1 MLHRREPKQIN
12 FRHPDIQLIVKE
24 DDVTMIIIVF
34 TLAIMLLIVSI
45 SKWGVHPFL
54 AIMGIALALAIAIGI
69 PLETIPTTI
78 GKGFSSIFA
87 SIGIVIILG
96 TIIGLI
102 LEKTGAAIRLADA
115 IVHIIGEKHPQLA
128 IMLIGWLISVPVF
141 CDSGFVIVNPIRK
154 WLARKTNFPSV
165 TLTVA
170 LAAGLYVAHVFVPP
184 TPGPIATAGLVGLES
199 NLLLVI
205 GLGVAISIPPLVAA
219 YFFATFIGK
228 KVKSTDELD
237 VESISQAYNEHNLPG
252 TAASVTPILLPII
265 LMAGGSIASFAKME
279 GFAGELLI
287 FLGKPIIALAAGLI
301 SALPLLWKSK
311 MGKELYNITQE
322 SLKTSGPIIFITAA
336 GSVLGQVI
344 IEAGFVQYI
353 QQNASSLANI
363 GLFFPFVIAAII
375 KTSQGSSTVAMTTT
389 AGIMGLY
396 FSDASLMAAL
406 GMTTPIDA
414 ALTVMAIGAGAMT
427 VSHANDS
434 YFWVVTNFGGLT
446 PQNGYRTQTALT
458 LILGITS
465 IITLYTISLF
475 V

>member
-1 MLHRREPKQIN
+1 
-12 FRHPDIQLIVKE
+12 
-24 DDVTMIIIVF
+24 MIIIVF
-34 TLAIMLLIVSI
+34 TLAIVLLIVSI

-54 AIMGIALALAIAIGI
+54 AIMGIALALAVAIGI

-115 IVHIIGEKHPQLA
+115 IVRIIGEKHPQLA

-344 IEAGFVQYI
+344 VEAGFVQYI
-353 QQNASSLANI
+353 QQNAASLSSI
-363 GLFFPFVIAAII
+363 GLFFPFVVAAII

-414 ALTVMAIGAGAMT
+414 ALVVMAIGAGAMT

-446 PQNGYRTQTALT
+446 PQNGYRTQTLLT
-458 LILGITS
+458 LILGVTS
-465 IITLYTISLF
+465 IITLFAISLF

>member
-1 MLHRREPKQIN
+1 
-12 FRHPDIQLIVKE
+12 
-24 DDVTMIIIVF
+24 MIIIVF
-34 TLAIMLLIVSI
+34 TLAIVLLIVSI

-54 AIMGIALALAIAIGI
+54 AIMGIALALAVAIGI

-115 IVHIIGEKHPQLA
+115 IVRIIGEKHPQLA

-228 KVKSTDELD
+228 KIKSTDELD

-344 IEAGFVQYI
+344 VEAGFVQYI
-353 QQNASSLANI
+353 QQNAASLSSI
-363 GLFFPFVIAAII
+363 GLFFPFVVAAII
-375 KTSQGSSTVAMTTT
+375 KTSQGSSTVAMTAT

-396 FSDASLMAAL
+396 FSDASLMSAL
-406 GMTTPIDA
+406 GMTTPMEA
-414 ALTVMAIGAGAMT
+414 ALVVMAIGAGAMT

-446 PQNGYRTQTALT
+446 PQNGYRTQTLLT
-458 LILGITS
+458 LILGVTS
-465 IITLYTISLF
+465 IITLFAISLF
-475 V
+475 I

>member
-1 MLHRREPKQIN
+1 MLTGTA
-12 FRHPDIQLIVKE
+12 L
-24 DDVTMIIIVF
+24 IIVF
-34 TLAIMLLIVSI
+34 IAAIVLLIVSI

-54 AIMGIALALAIAIGI
+54 AIMGIALALAVAIGI
-69 PLETIPTTI
+69 PLDTIPTTI

-115 IVHIIGEKHPQLA
+115 IVRIIGEKHPQLA

-154 WLARKTNFPSV
+154 WLSRKTNCPSV

-170 LAAGLYVAHVFVPP
+170 LAAGLYVSHVFIPP
-184 TPGPIATAGLVGLES
+184 TPGPIATAGLIGLES

-205 GLGVAISIPPLVAA
+205 AAGMGISIAPLIAA
-219 YFFATFIGK
+219 YFYATFIGK
-228 KVKSTDELD
+228 KVKSAEDLD
-237 VESISQAYNEHNLPG
+237 VESISQAYNEHNLPS
-252 TAASVTPILLPII
+252 TWASITPILLPIV

-279 GFAGELLI
+279 GFAGELLV
-287 FLGKPIIALAAGLI
+287 FLGKPIIALAAGLV
-301 SALPLLWKSK
+301 SALPLLWKQK
-311 MGKELYNITQE
+311 MGKKLYEITQD

-336 GSVLGQVI
+336 GSVLGQI
-344 IEAGFVQYI
+344 IVEAGFVQYI
-353 QQNASSLANI
+353 QQNASAFSSI
-363 GLFFPFVIAAII
+363 GIFFPFVVAAII

-389 AGIMGLY
+389 AGMMGLY

-406 GMTTPIDA
+406 GMTTPLDA
-414 ALTVMAIGAGAMT
+414 VLVVMAIGAGAMT

-446 PQNGYRTQTALT
+446 PQNGYKTQTATT
-458 LILGITS
+458 LIMGTVS
-465 IITLYTISLF
+465 IITLFIISLF
-475 V
+475 I

>member
-1 MLHRREPKQIN
+1 
-12 FRHPDIQLIVKE
+12 
-24 DDVTMIIIVF
+24 MIIIVF
-34 TLAIMLLIVSI
+34 TLAIVLLIVSI

-115 IVHIIGEKHPQLA
+115 IVRIIGEKHPQLA

-228 KVKSTDELD
+228 KIKSADELD

-287 FLGKPIIALAAGLI
+287 FLGKPIIALTAGLV

-344 IEAGFVQYI
+344 VEAGFVQYI
-353 QQNASSLANI
+353 QQNAASLSSI
-363 GLFFPFVIAAII
+363 GLFFPFVVAAII

-414 ALTVMAIGAGAMT
+414 ALVVMAIGAGAMT

-446 PQNGYRTQTALT
+446 PQNGYRTQTLLT
-458 LILGITS
+458 LILGVTS
-465 IITLYTISLF
+465 IITLFAISLF
-475 V
+475 I

>member
-1 MLHRREPKQIN
+1 MLTGTT
-12 FRHPDIQLIVKE
+12 L
-24 DDVTMIIIVF
+24 IIVF
-34 TLAIMLLIVSI
+34 TLAIVLLIVSI

-69 PLETIPTTI
+69 PLDTIPTTI

-115 IVHIIGEKHPQLA
+115 IVRIIGEKHPQLA

-322 SLKTSGPIIFITAA
+322 SLKTAGPIIFITAA

-344 IEAGFVQYI
+344 VEAGFVQYI
-353 QQNASSLANI
+353 QQNAASLSSI
-363 GLFFPFVIAAII
+363 GLFFPFVVAAII

-414 ALTVMAIGAGAMT
+414 ALVVMAIGAGAMT

-446 PQNGYRTQTALT
+446 PQNGYRTQTLLT
-458 LILGITS
+458 LILGVTS
-465 IITLYTISLF
+465 IITLFAISLF
-475 V
+475 I

>member
-1 MLHRREPKQIN
+1 MLTGTT
-12 FRHPDIQLIVKE
+12 L
-24 DDVTMIIIVF
+24 IIVF
-34 TLAIMLLIVSI
+34 ALAIVLLIVSI

-54 AIMGIALALAIAIGI
+54 AIMGIALILAVGIGI
-69 PLETIPTTI
+69 PLETIPNTI
-78 GKGFSSIFA
+78 GKGFSSIFT

-115 IVHIIGEKHPQLA
+115 IIRIIGEKHPQLA
-128 IMLIGWLISVPVF
+128 IMLIGWIISVPVF

-154 WLARKTNFPSV
+154 WLARKTNFSSV

-170 LAAGLYVAHVFVPP
+170 LSAGLYISHVFIPP

-205 GLGVAISIPPLVAA
+205 GLGVATSIIPLTAA
-219 YFFATFIGK
+219 YFFATAIGK
-228 KVKSTDELD
+228 RVKSTDELD

-414 ALTVMAIGAGAMT
+414 ALAVMAIGAGAMT

>member
-1 MLHRREPKQIN
+1 MN
-12 FRHPDIQLIVKE
+12 FRHTDNQLIVKE

-34 TLAIMLLIVSI
+34 TLAIVLLIVSI

-54 AIMGIALALAIAIGI
+54 AIMGIALALAVAIGI

-115 IVHIIGEKHPQLA
+115 IVRIIGEKHPQLA

-228 KVKSTDELD
+228 KIKSADELD

-322 SLKTSGPIIFITAA
+322 SLKTAGPIIFITAA

-344 IEAGFVQYI
+344 VEAGFVQYI
-353 QQNASSLANI
+353 QQNAASLSSI
-363 GLFFPFVIAAII
+363 GLFFPFVVAAII

-414 ALTVMAIGAGAMT
+414 ALVVMAIGAGAMT

-446 PQNGYRTQTALT
+446 PQNGYRTQTLLT
-458 LILGITS
+458 LILGVTS
-465 IITLYTISLF
+465 IITLFAISLF

>member
-1 MLHRREPKQIN
+1 MLTGTT
-12 FRHPDIQLIVKE
+12 L
-24 DDVTMIIIVF
+24 IIVF
-34 TLAIMLLIVSI
+34 ALAIVLLIVSI

-54 AIMGIALALAIAIGI
+54 AIMGIALILAVGIGI
-69 PLETIPTTI
+69 PLETIPNTI
-78 GKGFSSIFA
+78 GKGFSSIFT

-115 IVHIIGEKHPQLA
+115 IIRIIGEKHPQLA
-128 IMLIGWLISVPVF
+128 IMLIGWIISVPVF

-154 WLARKTNFPSV
+154 WLARKTNFSSV

-170 LAAGLYVAHVFVPP
+170 LSAGLYISHVFIPP

-205 GLGVAISIPPLVAA
+205 GLGVATSIIPLTAA
-219 YFFATFIGK
+219 YFFATAIGK
-228 KVKSTDELD
+228 RVKSSDELD
-237 VESISQAYNEHNLPG
+237 VESISQAYNQHNLPG

-279 GFAGELLI
+279 GFTAQLLI
-287 FLGKPIIALAAGLI
+287 FFGKPIIALTAGLI
-301 SALPLLWKSK
+301 SALPLLWRSK

-344 IEAGFVQYI
+344 VEAGFVQYI

-414 ALTVMAIGAGAMT
+414 ALAVMAIGAGAMT

-465 IITLYTISLF
+465 IITLYAISLF

>member
-1 MLHRREPKQIN
+1 MLTGTT
-12 FRHPDIQLIVKE
+12 L
-24 DDVTMIIIVF
+24 IIVF
-34 TLAIMLLIVSI
+34 AAAIVLLIITI

-54 AIMGIALALAIAIGI
+54 AIMGIALTLAVIIGI
-69 PLETIPTTI
+69 PLDTIPTTI
-78 GKGFSSIFA
+78 GKGFSSIFT

-96 TIIGLI
+96 TLIGLI

-115 IVHIIGEKHPQLA
+115 IIRIIGVKHPQLA
-128 IMLIGWLISVPVF
+128 IMLIGWIISIPVF

-154 WLARKTNFPSV
+154 WLSKKTNFSSV

-170 LAAGLYVAHVFVPP
+170 LSAGLYVAHVFIPP
-184 TPGPIATAGLVGLES
+184 TPGPIATAGLIGLEN

-205 GLGVAISIPPLVAA
+205 GAGVLVSIFPLTAA
-219 YFFATFIGK
+219 YFFATAIGK
-228 KVKSTDELD
+228 KVKSAEELNI
-237 VESISQAYNEHNLPG
+237 EKISAAYNEHNLPS
-252 TAASVTPILLPII
+252 TWASLTPILLPIV

-279 GFAGELLI
+279 NQAGELLI
-287 FLGKPIIALAAGLI
+287 FLGKPIIALAAGLV
-301 SALPLLWKSK
+301 SALPLLWKQK
-311 MGKELYNITQE
+311 MGKQLYDFTQE
-322 SLKTSGPIIFITAA
+322 ALKTSGPIIFITAA

-344 IEAGFVQYI
+344 VEAGFVQYI

-363 GLFFPFVIAAII
+363 GLFFPFVVAAII

-389 AGIMGLY
+389 AGMMGLY

-414 ALTVMAIGAGAMT
+414 ALVVMAIGAGAMT

-446 PQNGYRTQTALT
+446 PQNGYKTQTALT
-458 LILGITS
+458 FIMGITS
-465 IITLYTISLF
+465 IITLFIISLF
-475 V
+475 I

>member
-1 MLHRREPKQIN
+1 
-12 FRHPDIQLIVKE
+12 
-24 DDVTMIIIVF
+24 MIIIVF
-34 TLAIMLLIVSI
+34 TLAIVLLIVSI

-54 AIMGIALALAIAIGI
+54 AIMGIALALAVAIGI
-69 PLETIPTTI
+69 PLDTIPATI

-115 IVHIIGEKHPQLA
+115 IVRIIGEKHPQLA

-228 KVKSTDELD
+228 KIKSADELD

-287 FLGKPIIALAAGLI
+287 FLGKPIIALAAGLV

-322 SLKTSGPIIFITAA
+322 SLKTAGPIIFITAA

-344 IEAGFVQYI
+344 VEAGFVQYI
-353 QQNASSLANI
+353 QQNAASLSSI
-363 GLFFPFVIAAII
+363 GLFFPFVVAAII

-396 FSDASLMAAL
+396 FSDASLMSAL
-406 GMTTPIDA
+406 GMTTPMEA
-414 ALTVMAIGAGAMT
+414 ALVVMAIGAGAMT

-446 PQNGYRTQTALT
+446 PQNGYRTQTPVT
-458 LILGITS
+458 LIMGITS
-465 IITLYTISLF
+465 IITLFAISLF

>member
-1 MLHRREPKQIN
+1 
-12 FRHPDIQLIVKE
+12 
-24 DDVTMIIIVF
+24 MIIIVF
-34 TLAIMLLIVSI
+34 TLAIVLLIVSI

-54 AIMGIALALAIAIGI
+54 AIMGIALILALAIGI

-115 IVHIIGEKHPQLA
+115 IVRIIGEKHPQLA

-219 YFFATFIGK
+219 YFFATIIGK
-228 KVKSTDELD
+228 KIKSADELD

-287 FLGKPIIALAAGLI
+287 FLGKPIIALAAGLV
-301 SALPLLWKSK
+301 SALPLLWRSK

-322 SLKTSGPIIFITAA
+322 SLKTAGPIIFITAA

-344 IEAGFVQYI
+344 VEAGFVQYI
-353 QQNASSLANI
+353 QQNAASLSSI
-363 GLFFPFVIAAII
+363 GLFFPFVVAAII

-414 ALTVMAIGAGAMT
+414 ALVVMAIGAGAMT

-446 PQNGYRTQTALT
+446 PQNGYRTQTLLT
-458 LILGITS
+458 LILGVTS
-465 IITLYTISLF
+465 IITLFAISLF

>member
-1 MLHRREPKQIN
+1 MLTGTT
-12 FRHPDIQLIVKE
+12 L
-24 DDVTMIIIVF
+24 IIVF
-34 TLAIMLLIVSI
+34 ALAIVLLIVSI

-54 AIMGIALALAIAIGI
+54 AIMGIALILAVGIGI
-69 PLETIPTTI
+69 PLETIPNTI
-78 GKGFSSIFA
+78 GKGFSSIFT

-115 IVHIIGEKHPQLA
+115 IIRIIGEKHPQLA
-128 IMLIGWLISVPVF
+128 IMLIGWIISVPVF

-154 WLARKTNFPSV
+154 WLARKTNFSSV

-170 LAAGLYVAHVFVPP
+170 LSAGLYISHVFIPP

-205 GLGVAISIPPLVAA
+205 GLGVATSIIPLTAA
-219 YFFATFIGK
+219 YFFATAIGK
-228 KVKSTDELD
+228 RVKSSDELD
-237 VESISQAYNEHNLPG
+237 VESISQAYNQHNLPG

-279 GFAGELLI
+279 GFTAQLLI
-287 FLGKPIIALAAGLI
+287 FLGKPIIALTAGLI
-301 SALPLLWKSK
+301 SALPLLWRSK

-336 GSVLGQVI
+336 GSVLGRVI

-465 IITLYTISLF
+465 IITLYAISLF

>member
-1 MLHRREPKQIN
+1 MLTGTT
-12 FRHPDIQLIVKE
+12 L
-24 DDVTMIIIVF
+24 IIVF
-34 TLAIMLLIVSI
+34 ALAIVLLIVSI

-54 AIMGIALALAIAIGI
+54 AIMGIALILAVGIGI
-69 PLETIPTTI
+69 PLETIPNTI
-78 GKGFSSIFA
+78 GKGFSSIFT

-102 LEKTGAAIRLADA
+102 LEKTGAAIRQADA

-154 WLARKTNFPSV
+154 WLARKTNFSSV

-170 LAAGLYVAHVFVPP
+170 LSAGLYISHVFIPP

-205 GLGVAISIPPLVAA
+205 GLGVATSIIPLTAA
-219 YFFATFIGK
+219 YFFATAIGK
-228 KVKSTDELD
+228 RVKSSDELD
-237 VESISQAYNEHNLPG
+237 VESISQAYNQHNLPG

-279 GFAGELLI
+279 GFTAQLLI
-287 FLGKPIIALAAGLI
+287 FLGKPIIALTAGLV
-301 SALPLLWKSK
+301 SALPLLWRSK
-311 MGKELYNITQE
+311 MGKELYNITQD

-465 IITLYTISLF
+465 IITLYAISLF

>member
-1 MLHRREPKQIN
+1 MLTGTA
-12 FRHPDIQLIVKE
+12 L
-24 DDVTMIIIVF
+24 IIVF
-34 TLAIMLLIVSI
+34 IAAIVLLIVSI

-54 AIMGIALALAIAIGI
+54 AIMGIALALAVAIGI
-69 PLETIPTTI
+69 PLDTIPTTI

-96 TIIGLI
+96 TIIGII

-115 IVHIIGEKHPQLA
+115 IIRVIGEKHPQLA

-154 WLARKTNFPSV
+154 WLSRKTNCPSV

-170 LAAGLYVAHVFVPP
+170 LAAGLYVSHVFIPP
-184 TPGPIATAGLVGLES
+184 TPGPIATAGLIGLEN

-205 GLGVAISIPPLVAA
+205 AAGLGISIVPLIAA
-219 YFFATFIGK
+219 YFYATFIGK
-228 KVKSTDELD
+228 KVKSAEDLD
-237 VESISQAYNEHNLPG
+237 VESISQAYNEHNLPS
-252 TAASVTPILLPII
+252 TWASLTPILLPIV

-279 GFAGELLI
+279 GVAGELLV
-287 FLGKPIIALAAGLI
+287 FLGKPVIALAAGLV
-301 SALPLLWKSK
+301 SALPLLWKRK
-311 MGKELYNITQE
+311 MGDKLYEMTQE
-322 SLKTSGPIIFITAA
+322 ALKTAGPIIFITAA

-344 IEAGFVQYI
+344 VEAGFVQYI
-353 QQNASSLANI
+353 QQNASALSNI
-363 GLFFPFVIAAII
+363 GIFFPFVVAAII

-389 AGIMGLY
+389 AGMMGLY

-406 GMTTPIDA
+406 GMTTPLDA
-414 ALTVMAIGAGAMT
+414 VLVVMAIGAGAMT

-446 PQNGYRTQTALT
+446 PQNGYKTQTATT
-458 LILGITS
+458 LIMGTVS
-465 IITLYTISLF
+465 IITLFIISLF
-475 V
+475 F

>member
-1 MLHRREPKQIN
+1 
-12 FRHPDIQLIVKE
+12 
-24 DDVTMIIIVF
+24 MIIIVF
-34 TLAIMLLIVSI
+34 TLAIVLLIVSI

-69 PLETIPTTI
+69 PLDTIPTTI

-102 LEKTGAAIRLADA
+102 FEKTGAAIRLADA
-115 IVHIIGEKHPQLA
+115 IVRIIGEKHPQLA

-228 KVKSTDELD
+228 KIKSADELD

-279 GFAGELLI
+279 GFTGELLI
-287 FLGKPIIALAAGLI
+287 FLGKPVIALAAGLI

-322 SLKTSGPIIFITAA
+322 SLKTAGPIIFITAA

-344 IEAGFVQYI
+344 VEAGFVQYI
-353 QQNASSLANI
+353 QQNAASLSSI
-363 GLFFPFVIAAII
+363 GLFFPFVVAAII

-414 ALTVMAIGAGAMT
+414 ALVVMAIGAGAMT

-446 PQNGYRTQTALT
+446 PQNGYRTQTLLT
-458 LILGITS
+458 LILGVTS
-465 IITLYTISLF
+465 IITLFAISLF
-475 V
+475 I

>member
-1 MLHRREPKQIN
+1 
-12 FRHPDIQLIVKE
+12 
-24 DDVTMIIIVF
+24 MIIIVF
-34 TLAIMLLIVSI
+34 TLAIVLLIVSI

-69 PLETIPTTI
+69 PLDTIPTTI

-115 IVHIIGEKHPQLA
+115 IVRIIGEKHPQLA

-228 KVKSTDELD
+228 KIKSADELD

-279 GFAGELLI
+279 GFTGELLI
-287 FLGKPIIALAAGLI
+287 FLGKPVIALAAGLI

-322 SLKTSGPIIFITAA
+322 SLKTAGPIIFITAA

-344 IEAGFVQYI
+344 VEAGFVQYI
-353 QQNASSLANI
+353 QQNAASLSSI
-363 GLFFPFVIAAII
+363 GLFFPFVVAAII

-414 ALTVMAIGAGAMT
+414 ALVVMAIGAGAMT

-446 PQNGYRTQTALT
+446 PQNGYRTQTLLT
-458 LILGITS
+458 LILGVTS
-465 IITLYTISLF
+465 IITLFAISLF

>member
-1 MLHRREPKQIN
+1 MLTGTT
-12 FRHPDIQLIVKE
+12 L
-24 DDVTMIIIVF
+24 IIVF
-34 TLAIMLLIVSI
+34 ALAIVLLIVSI

-54 AIMGIALALAIAIGI
+54 TIMGIALILAVGIGI
-69 PLETIPTTI
+69 PLETIPNTI
-78 GKGFSSIFA
+78 GKGFSSIFT

-115 IVHIIGEKHPQLA
+115 IIRIIGEKHPQLA
-128 IMLIGWLISVPVF
+128 IMLIGWIISVPVF

-154 WLARKTNFPSV
+154 WLARKTNFSSV

-170 LAAGLYVAHVFVPP
+170 LSAGLYISHVFIPP

-205 GLGVAISIPPLVAA
+205 GLGVATSIIPLTAA
-219 YFFATFIGK
+219 YFFATAIGK
-228 KVKSTDELD
+228 RVKSSDELD
-237 VESISQAYNEHNLPG
+237 VESISQAYNQHNLPG

-279 GFAGELLI
+279 GFTAQLLI
-287 FLGKPIIALAAGLI
+287 FLGKPIIALTAGLI
-301 SALPLLWKSK
+301 SALPLLWRSK
-311 MGKELYNITQE
+311 MGKELYNITQD

-465 IITLYTISLF
+465 IITLYAISLF

>member
-1 MLHRREPKQIN
+1 MLTGTT
-12 FRHPDIQLIVKE
+12 LIV
-24 DDVTMIIIVF
+24 VF
-34 TLAIMLLIVSI
+34 ALAIVLLIVSI

-54 AIMGIALALAIAIGI
+54 AIMGISLMLAVGIGI
-69 PLETIPTTI
+69 PLDTIPTTI
-78 GKGFSSIFA
+78 GKGFSSIFT

-115 IVHIIGEKHPQLA
+115 IIRIIGEKHPQLA

-154 WLARKTNFPSV
+154 WLSRKTNFPSV

-170 LAAGLYVAHVFVPP
+170 LSAGLYVSHVFIPP
-184 TPGPIATAGLVGLES
+184 TPGPIATAGLIGLES

-205 GLGVAISIPPLVAA
+205 AVGTTLSIFPLAAA
-219 YFFATFIGK
+219 YFFATYIGK
-228 KVKSTDELD
+228 KVKSSEDLD

-252 TAASVTPILLPII
+252 TAASITPILLPII
-265 LMAGGSIASFAKME
+265 LMAGGSIASFTGMD

-287 FLGKPIIALAAGLI
+287 FLGKPIIALTAGLI
-301 SALPLLWKSK
+301 SALPLLWRAK
-311 MGKELYNITQE
+311 MGKQLYEITQD

-336 GSVLGQVI
+336 GAVLGQVI
-344 IEAGFVQYI
+344 VEAGFVQYI
-353 QQNASSLANI
+353 QQNASSLSSI
-363 GLFFPFVIAAII
+363 GLFFPFVVAAII

-389 AGIMGLY
+389 AGMMGLY

-406 GMTTPIDA
+406 GMTTPLDA
-414 ALTVMAIGAGAMT
+414 SLVVMAIAAGAMT

-446 PQNGYRTQTALT
+446 PQNGYKTQTLLT
-458 LILGITS
+458 LIMGITS
-465 IITLYTISLF
+465 ITTLFIISLF
-475 V
+475 I